1 MLLTLFCLLQNGGMT
16 SLLINSL
23 NLSSLPAANVSL
35 MAAQVAKITPVSVAK
50 LTTESTTKSATASTA
65 NTADFSDSGEFKMCE
80 LSEKS
85 MRSCVDSPSV
95 LLLLVILSSFA
106 ILPFIRPGLLGRLS
120 YHCHAKPRRIHISL
134 CRFQE

>member
-1 MLLTLFCLLQNGGMT
+1 MLLTLFCLLQNGGMA
-16 SLLINSL
+16 SLFINSM

-35 MAAQVAKITPVSVAK
+35 MAAHVAKITPASATE
-50 LTTESTTKSATASTA
+50 LTTQSTTASTTKST
-65 NTADFSDSGEFKMCE
+65 NTADFSDAGEFKMCE

-106 ILPFIRPGLLGRLS
+106 VLPFIRPRLLGRLS
-120 YHCHAKPRRIHISL
+120 YNNHAKPRRIHISL

>member
-1 MLLTLFCLLQNGGMT
+1 MF
-16 SLLINSL
+16 INSL

-35 MAAQVAKITPVSVAK
+35 MATQVAKITPMPAV
-50 LTTESTTKSATASTA
+50 ESTSKSATASTA
-65 NTADFSDSGEFKMCE
+65 KSTNTADFSNESEFKMCE

-106 ILPFIRPGLLGRLS
+106 LLPFIRPGLLGRLS